1 MHCQKVARAF
11 ILVSML
17 TCRLVE
23 TNCSH
28 SDVSILSRMLS
39 FEGLYYCLK
48 AGNVCFSGIWVLSWS
63 VSMFEKRH
71 SGRRETKKCTAK
83 TWGLL

>member
-1 MHCQKVARAF
+1 M
-11 ILVSML
+11 
-17 TCRLVE
+17 E
-23 TNCSH
+23 TNRSH

-63 VSMFEKRH
+63 VSVFKKRH
-71 SGRRETKKCTAK
+71 RGRRETSAQLKLGGFSDKLT
-83 TWGLL
+83 G